1 MKPIEAGLE
10 ACKGCQR
17 HALLLWCPPE
27 SRQDVVPGFE
37 GEDVLE
43 RFMSL
48 SAVLGNM
55 RVRVLLGTP
64 VKSKGFA
71 GCFSGLESEAAW
83 KVTARSKRASRAR
96 GLCETKWRNI
106 VR

>member
-1 MKPIEAGLE
+1 MSQLHTTHLFAQSPDLVNAVARLGEHGVAPLPLPFEPADLHFEGLAREAHRGRPPK
-10 ACKGCQR
+10 ACLSCFGVQ
-17 HALLLWCPPE
+17 HPSPE

-55 RVRVLLGTP
+55 RVRRLLGTH
-64 VKSKGFA
+64 
-71 GCFSGLESEAAW
+71 
-83 KVTARSKRASRAR
+83 
-96 GLCETKWRNI
+96 
-106 VR
+106 